1 MRLLPSNLCFS
12 ATPQYIDSTAV
23 PTALSYSI
31 DNIYIGAVIKNFGK
45 IPRPVGGEVGYRTYH
60 YVK

>member
-1 MRLLPSNLCFS
+1 MRLLPANLCLS
-12 ATPQYIDSTAV
+12 VTPNYVATSAV
-23 PTALSYSI
+23 PTAMIYSI
-31 DNIYIGAVIKNFGK
+31 DNIYIGAVIKNFGR